1 MDHELERFEARADDG
16 TVRTII
22 AWQTFARTGGLSGSH
37 ILKGQHRFSLL
48 NGKGVAQLEGDGFQV
63 IENGEVLHRISVC
76 SEEAARTESMREVS
90 AGYDAT

>member
-1 MDHELERFEARADDG
+1 MDHELERFEAEAEDG

-48 NGKGVAQLEGDGFQV
+48 NGKGVDQLGGGAFQV
-63 IENGEVLHRISVC
+63 TESGEVLHKI
-76 SEEAARTESMREVS
+76 T
-90 AGYDAT
+90 T

>member
-37 ILKGQHRFSLL
+37 ILKGQHRFTLL
-48 NGKGVAQLEGDGFQV
+48 NGKGVDQLGDGAFLLT
-63 IENGEVLHRISVC
+63 ESGEVLHRV
-76 SEEAARTESMREVS
+76 AV
-90 AGYDAT
+90 

>member
-63 IENGEVLHRISVC
+63 IENGEVLHRISV
-76 SEEAARTESMREVS
+76 
-90 AGYDAT
+90 